1 MIERGRKR
9 EGEDEGNRQEEES
22 KEEVMTTGLIK
33 VNLEVRQCE
42 VIISSAGSGLC
53 KTDCPLI
60 TYPVMEQHSPVSPLH
75 GKTRKKMLNE
85 KIIKSDNNI

>member
-33 VNLEVRQCE
+33 VNLEVRQSE
-42 VIISSAGSGLC
+42 VIISSAGEEVAYARLTVLSLP
-53 KTDCPLI
+53 TQSWNSTLLPI
-60 TYPVMEQHSPVSPLH
+60 TWQ
-75 GKTRKKMLNE
+75 N
-85 KIIKSDNNI
+85 